1 MWGIKVS
8 LTIHIETDRLLNPN
22 REAGN
27 KKKTVKGTRNTKY
40 NRILTHDIIW

>member
-27 KKKTVKGTRNTKY
+27 KKKSKGLETRS
-40 NRILTHDIIW
+40 IIEY